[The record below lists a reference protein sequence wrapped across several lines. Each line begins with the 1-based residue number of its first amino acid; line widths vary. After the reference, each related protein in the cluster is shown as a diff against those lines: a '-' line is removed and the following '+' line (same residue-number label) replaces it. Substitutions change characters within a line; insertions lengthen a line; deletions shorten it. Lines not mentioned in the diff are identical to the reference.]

1 MTAVQPHTE
10 FDSRFS
16 DDEATALP
24 WEETTRLLRDAELY
38 WITTVRSD
46 GRPHVAPLIG
56 VWLDD
61 ALHFCTGPEEQ
72 KAHNLAAN
80 AEVAVATGTNTWAAG
95 TDVVVEGRATRLTD
109 NAELQR
115 LADAYLDKY
124 GEDWRFE
131 VGDGVFGSGDDAAYV
146 FRVVPAK
153 VLAFAKQP
161 HGQTS
166 YRFAVD

>member
-1 MTAVQPHTE
+1 MQPHAE

-24 WEETTRLLRDAELY
+24 WEETSRLLRDAELY

-72 KAHNLAAN
+72 KAHNLA
-80 AEVAVATGTNTWAAG
+80 
-95 TDVVVEGRATRLTD
+95 
-109 NAELQR
+109 
-115 LADAYLDKY
+115 
-124 GEDWRFE
+124 
-131 VGDGVFGSGDDAAYV
+131 
-146 FRVVPAK
+146 
-153 VLAFAKQP
+153 
-161 HGQTS
+161 
-166 YRFAVD
+166 